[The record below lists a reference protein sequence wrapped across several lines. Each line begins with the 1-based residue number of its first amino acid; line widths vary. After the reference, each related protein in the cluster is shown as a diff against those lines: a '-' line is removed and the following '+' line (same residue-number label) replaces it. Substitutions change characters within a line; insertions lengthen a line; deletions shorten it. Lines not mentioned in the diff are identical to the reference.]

1 MLNTKFDELL
11 EFPCQFPFK
20 IIGLSDPE
28 LSDRI
33 MKVLQNLA
41 PGNYKPS
48 VRQSSKGTYDSVT
61 VRVKVTSK
69 EHVEQLYS
77 ELSKIKG
84 VKRVL

>member
-28 LSDRI
+28 LSNRI
-33 MKVLQNLA
+33 MEVLQNLA

-77 ELSKIKG
+77 ELAKIKG